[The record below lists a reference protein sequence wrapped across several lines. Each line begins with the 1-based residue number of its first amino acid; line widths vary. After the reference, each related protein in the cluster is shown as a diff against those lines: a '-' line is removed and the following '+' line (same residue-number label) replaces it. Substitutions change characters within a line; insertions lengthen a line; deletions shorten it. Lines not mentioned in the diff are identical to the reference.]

1 MEAGFCVTLSSM
13 AINIRDTETERLAS
27 EVAEMTGKNETAAV
41 RDALRERRDRLQSES
56 VERRKRPASMRRW
69 LETEIWPHIPPEEL
83 DQPPLTKAEVEEI
96 LGIGPEGY

>member
-1 MEAGFCVTLSSM
+1 MGLIFGGEEMEK
-13 AINIRDTETERLAS
+13 LAA
-27 EVAEMTGKNETAAV
+27 EVAKLAGESEGDAV
-41 RDALRERRDRLQSES
+41 RQALRERRDRLSLGPAGKK
-56 VERRKRPASMRRW
+56 RRPPNMRVW

>member
-1 MEAGFCVTLSSM
+1 M
-13 AINIRDTETERLAS
+13 ALNIKNVETEKLAA
-27 EVAEMTGKNETAAV
+27 EVAEMAGESKTGAV
-41 RDALRERRDRLQSES
+41 TKALEERRERLHLRGGGKGRPWRDMQEY
-56 VERRKRPASMRRW
+56 